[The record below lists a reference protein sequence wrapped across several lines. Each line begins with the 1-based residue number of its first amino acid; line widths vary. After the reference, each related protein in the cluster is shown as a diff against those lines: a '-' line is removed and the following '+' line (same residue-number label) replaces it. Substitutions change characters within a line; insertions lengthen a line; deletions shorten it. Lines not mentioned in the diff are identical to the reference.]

1 MAAKDQNPEWLRQ
14 FETKTTAPV
23 NPKASTASSEA
34 VIAGAKAGVAP
45 AAAAADVS
53 QSQASAA
60 SSQASA
66 ARTTA
71 LTPEELRKI
80 QLENE
85 ATEAA
90 AAAARRAAGTKAAS
104 DTEAVN
110 NILERIA
117 EARRLVSGWS
127 TGFGSY
133 LGDIPTTQ
141 ARSLKGLLGPEGT
154 ISANILLRT
163 MEQMRASSAA
173 GATGLGAMDRNENRT
188 LKNSIDNLDLGRNP
202 EEVLETLNNIERKFR
217 RYSAITSGYNPDDR
231 EVALQ
236 FGLIPPEDKEGG
248 EGIPKGTIG
257 GVTAEE
263 NVERPP
269 ERRGLNVTVSKML
282 REGRSAADI
291 KAYLDKVEPGL
302 GAKTTNLEWWETEL
316 KKPKNKQG
324 PGPEDYVDVETLRTE
339 ASAPEKAIGEFAQT
353 GVGTALLGATDFA
366 TMGAIPSLTGDAQA
380 SRAAIK
386 GAELERP
393 GAFTAGQMIGGI
405 TGLTGAENLAA
416 KYGLNLSPAVM
427 AALQSGLYGFGASDK
442 EGLAAVPDAV
452 TSAITGG
459 IGGKIG
465 DVGGQT
471 LGRVVSGIRDK
482 TGQVLGGTTQAIRDK
497 ALAELSKRNIPLTL
511 GEIVGPRAQK
521 LESRLS
527 QLPIVGPA
535 ISARLGEGT
544 EAFNRA
550 AFKESLEGL
559 GEKYADFG
567 ADVGARGTRNARKN
581 VSQAF
586 TDALSGVTLVQ
597 DNVFQ
602 RNLSNAWTELG
613 QLPDVGPKMLKALN
627 DELGDLLKPGRNLTG
642 EEVQAALG
650 KVNKI
655 GRSFKKNELFETSIA
670 PRLNAVE
677 SEIRGVVERQAP
689 DVLPQFDAARGAW
702 RKVSV
707 LGDAVKRAT
716 PKEGLDTRGVFTPE
730 QLQAAAMANA
740 EKFTGKG
747 SSVTRDYPFQGLTEA
762 GLDVL
767 TPRGRTGST
776 MGLPLATAG
785 LIGAGGYFAQPGQ
798 ETNPMTGEI
807 SGETRD
813 AVLPSL
819 LAATGATLAGIP
831 YSRVGQNALNKLMFD
846 PRGPNT
852 EIIGNLLEKYGPRAL
867 AGGYGGLLGS
877 RPTSGT
883 PDITGSEEVSFQP
896 VTITPQVAV
905 VEPAAEGAADETAAA
920 PAVPTKTRITFEG
933 RDVDYD
939 PETDTYVELKTGR
952 RVKELAELRTP
963 PVGMYRGGHVQAFR
977 NGGMASIADMA
988 RHYGTRR

>member
-1 MAAKDQNPEWLRQ
+1 MADPYALYAKPTQEGP
-14 FETKTTAPV
+14 T
-23 NPKASTASSEA
+23 PKQREA
-34 VIAGAKAGVAP
+34 AGRATVAEAEAGVAP
-45 AAAAADVS
+45 EAARTDVR
-53 QSQASAA
+53 QKAGSAA
-60 SSQASA
+60 SSEASA
-66 ARTTA
+66 ARTVA
-71 LTPEELRKI
+71 LTPEELR
-80 QLENE
+80 QLQLKNE
-85 ATEAA
+85 QTERDIAA
-90 AAAARRAAGTKAAS
+90 AKRAAGTKAAS
-104 DTEAVN
+104 ETEAVN

-163 MEQMRASSAA
+163 MEQMRAGSAA

-231 EVALQ
+231 EVAIQ
-236 FGLIPPEDKEGG
+236 FGLIPPEDKEGSK
-248 EGIPKGTIG
+248 GIPQGTIG
-257 GVTAEE
+257 GVTSEE
-263 NVERPP
+263 DVERPP

-324 PGPEDYVDVETLRTE
+324 PGPEDYIDVEALRTE
-339 ASAPEKAIGEFAQT
+339 ASAPEKAIGDFAQT
-353 GVGTALLGATDFA
+353 GAGTALLGATDFA

-380 SRAAIK
+380 ARAAIK

-393 GAFTAGQMIGGI
+393 GAFTIGQAIGGI
-405 TGLTGAENLAA
+405 TGLTGAEQLAA
-416 KYGLNLSPAVM
+416 RYGLKLSPAMM
-427 AALQSGLYGFGASDK
+427 AALQSGLYGYGASDK

-482 TGQVLGGTTQAIRDK
+482 TGQALGDTTQAIRDK

-521 LESRLS
+521 FESRLS

-550 AFKESLEGL
+550 ALTESLEGL

-567 ADVGARGTRNARKN
+567 ADVGARGVRNARKN

-597 DNVFQ
+597 DDVFQ

-613 QLPDVGPKMLKALN
+613 ELPDVGPKMLKALN
-627 DELGDLLKPGRNLTG
+627 DQLGDLLKPGRNLTG

-650 KVNKI
+650 KVNRI
-655 GRSFKKNELFETSIA
+655 GRSFKNNELFESSIA

-677 SEIRGVVERQAP
+677 GEIRGVVERQAP
-689 DVLPQFDAARGAW
+689 DILPQFDAARGAW

-716 PKEGLDTRGVFTPE
+716 PKEGFDTRGVFTPE

-747 SSVTRDYPFQGLTEA
+747 SSVTRDYPFQELAET

-767 TPRGRTGST
+767 TPRGRTGSAL
-776 MGLPLATAG
+776 GLPVATAG

-798 ETNPMTGEI
+798 ETDPKTGVV
-807 SGETRD
+807 SGEPRD
-813 AVLPSL
+813 LVMPSI
-819 LAATGATLAGIP
+819 LAGAAATLAGVP
-831 YSRVGQNALNKLMFD
+831 YSRVGQNFLNRAMFD
-846 PRGPNT
+846 PRGPNA
-852 EIIGNLLEKYGPRAL
+852 EVLGNLLERYAPRTL
-867 AGGYGGLLGS
+867 AGAYSGVLGGK
-877 RPTSGT
+877 PTSGT

-896 VTITPQVAV
+896 ITITPQIAV
-905 VEPAAEGAADETAAA
+905 VEGAAEGEAASEESPILMDGR
-920 PAVPTKTRITFEG
+920 PTEIRE
-933 RDVDYD
+933 D
-939 PETDTYVELKTGR
+939 GR
-952 RVKELAELRTP
+952 RYFVGTNELAEATETYPGDPAR
-963 PVGMYRGGHVQAFR
+963 GMYRGGTVQAFR
-977 NGGMASIADMA
+977 NGGMASIADLA
-988 RHYGTRR
+988 RHYGMRR